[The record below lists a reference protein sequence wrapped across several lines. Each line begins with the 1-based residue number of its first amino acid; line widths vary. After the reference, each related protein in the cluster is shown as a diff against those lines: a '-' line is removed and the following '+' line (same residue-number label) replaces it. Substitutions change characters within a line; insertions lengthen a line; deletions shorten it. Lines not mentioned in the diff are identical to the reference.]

1 MSFCEPQSVSECYV
15 DNTYGARRAR
25 EKRKL
30 NAREKRVQ
38 NVLAV
43 IYALDVL
50 VVVCALM
57 AVVVLFGFMELEGVE
72 RYFNSLQLR

>member
-1 MSFCEPQSVSECYV
+1 MR
-15 DNTYGARRAR
+15 G
-25 EKRKL
+25 
-30 NAREKRVQ
+30 EKRVQ

-57 AVVVLFGFMELEGVE
+57 AVVVLFGFTELEVVG